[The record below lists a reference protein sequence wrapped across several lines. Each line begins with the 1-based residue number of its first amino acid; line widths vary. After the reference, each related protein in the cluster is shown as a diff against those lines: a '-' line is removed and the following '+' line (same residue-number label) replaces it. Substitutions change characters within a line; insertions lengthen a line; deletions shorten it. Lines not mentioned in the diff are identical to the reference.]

1 MQVVVENRGA
11 NQQEVVEQRAE
22 ADGGRLVVNVA
33 LDDISRRGPLA
44 KGFERAY
51 GLTRR
56 TG

>member
-33 LDDISRRGPLA
+33 LDDINRRGPLSQ
-44 KGFERAY
+44 GLERVY
-51 GLTRR
+51 GLGRR